1 MEKFDDNYQLIISE
15 ESYKGNYS
23 NLAVISHSSSEFVLD
38 FARIVPG
45 LTKAEVCDRI
55 ILAPEHAKRLY
66 LALQDNLAKY
76 ERAFGQIQLRNQAQ
90 PSKPIAPFDIN
101 KGEA

>member
-1 MEKFDDNYQLIISE
+1 MEKFYENYQLFISE
-15 ESYKGNYS
+15 ETYKGNYS
-23 NLAVISHSSSEFVLD
+23 NLAVISHSSSEFILD

-45 LTKAEVCDRI
+45 LKKAEVCDRI

-66 LALQDNLAKY
+66 MALQDNLAKY
-76 ERAFGQIQLRNQAQ
+76 ERAFGQIALKNVQQ
-90 PSKPIAPFDIN
+90 SKPIAPFDLN